1 MKKILISTLA
11 AICILAAITAG
22 YIYIGSKHD
31 RSTVARSS
39 QKDKVAVATSQSNKP
54 LETTKQDSKPL
65 ETVINNADFD
75 RMYTNLDQLVRDA
88 DVIVEG
94 QVIETSYFDFNTE
107 TNTKV
112 LLKVTKSYT
121 PNIKEGDIL
130 TFVDLG
136 GITTEAAII
145 RSNNNKFNQPI
156 GEAEENTK
164 VQVLFDGVPLTKV
177 GEHVLYFAAA
187 GTINMLPE
195 KHYIPLGAF
204 QGKFTISGDSIE
216 RYAPKDMQSPRY
228 SSLKMNKADFEQKL
242 TDAVR
247 NKK

>member
-1 MKKILISTLA
+1 MKKILALALA
-11 AICILAAITAG
+11 AICVLVAIASG
-22 YIYIGSKHD
+22 YVYLNSKHNH
-31 RSTVARSS
+31 STVAKNP
-39 QKDKVAVATSQSNKP
+39 QKDKVAVATSQS
-54 LETTKQDSKPL
+54 SKPL
-65 ETVINNADFD
+65 KTVINSADFD
-75 RMYTNLDQLVRDA
+75 RIYTNLDQLVRDA

-94 QVIETSYFDFNTE
+94 KVIGVSYFDFNTE

-121 PNIKEGDIL
+121 PNAKEGDIL
-130 TFVDLG
+130 TFADIG

-156 GEAEENTK
+156 GKAEENTK

-177 GEHVLYFAAA
+177 GENVLYFAAA

-204 QGKFTISGDSIE
+204 QWKFMINGDSIE
-216 RYAPKDMQSPRY
+216 RYAPKDMQPPLY

-242 TDAVR
+242 NDAIKT
-247 NKK
+247 NGK